1 MFGMGSALHDYSDEE
16 QDIGKVYDRVL
27 MRRLLSYL
35 KPYKL
40 QLLIIG
46 LLIIGN
52 TLSRLV
58 GPYLMQVAIDRHITP
73 GVLDGLSTIAIFLV
87 LGLVSEFVFSYFE
100 EYRMQMI
107 GQHAM
112 HDLRQTLFSHL
123 QRLDV
128 QFFDKN
134 PVGRLMTRV
143 MGDVQVLNE
152 LFASGV
158 ITVFANLLN
167 ILGIMGAMLLYNWRL
182 ALVAFTVIPII
193 FGATLVYQIYSRRAF
208 REQRKQ
214 LARIN
219 AFLQENIVGMTTM
232 KLFAQERRSYLR
244 FNERNRKYLS
254 ANLKS
259 IFYFS
264 IFHPLIEVMASL
276 ATAVIIWYG
285 GGQIVQGAL
294 SFGVLVAFIRY
305 AERIFWPIRELSEK
319 YTIFQNAMAS
329 SERIFQLLDTQPAI
343 VSAVPKSGSETLKG
357 EIEFRNVWLAY
368 NDDNYVLRDVSFK
381 VKPGEKVA
389 LVGHTGAGKTS
400 IINLLCRFYEINKGQ
415 ILIDGV
421 DIREMNLEELREAI
435 SIVQQ
440 NIFLF
445 SDSIERNISL
455 GNPSISSE
463 QVARAS
469 RDVHLDRFV
478 QKMPEV
484 YGTEVKEDG
493 AGLSVG
499 QKQLV
504 AFARALAS
512 DPSILILDG
521 GNLSVDTETEILIED
536 ALSRLMENRTS
547 VVIAHRLSTIQNADK
562 IIVMHR
568 GEIRETGRTT
578 SYYRRVASII
588 GYTSCNTRDRRKRQL
603 KFLSAF
609 NALVPHNIRRHLHDQ
624 SD

>member
-1 MFGMGSALHDYSDEE
+1 MFGMGDLYEYSDEE
-16 QDIGKVYDRVL
+16 QDLGKVYDTVL
-27 MRRLLSYL
+27 MKRLLAYL
-35 KPYKL
+35 KPYKF
-40 QLLIIG
+40 QLFIIG
-46 LLIIGN
+46 LLMVGN

-58 GPYLMQVAIDRHITP
+58 GPYLMQVAIDRHIIP
-73 GVLDGLSTIAIFLV
+73 EVFEGLGTIAIFLV
-87 LGLVSEFVFSYFE
+87 LGLASEFVFSYFE

-107 GQHAM
+107 GQHVM
-112 HDLRQTLFSHL
+112 RDLRQKLFAHL

-128 QFFDKN
+128 QYFDKN

-143 MGDVQVLNE
+143 MGDVQVINE
-152 LFASGV
+152 LFAAGV

-167 ILGIMGAMLLYNWRL
+167 ILGIMVVMLLYSWKL
-182 ALVAFTVIPII
+182 ALATFTVIPII
-193 FGATLVYQIYSRRAF
+193 FGATLIYQIYSRRAF

-232 KLFAQERRSYLR
+232 KLFAQEERSYLR
-244 FNERNRKYLS
+244 FNERNRKYLA
-254 ANLKS
+254 ANLRS

-264 IFHPLIEVMASL
+264 IFHPLIEVTASL

-294 SFGVLVAFIRY
+294 TFGVLVAFIRY
-305 AERIFWPIRELSEK
+305 AERFFWPIRELSEK

-329 SERIFQLLDTQPAI
+329 SERIFQLLDTEPAI
-343 VSAVPKSGSETLKG
+343 VSKTDEDGTDSLKG
-357 EIEFRNVWLAY
+357 EIEFRNVWFAY
-368 NDDNYVLRDVSFK
+368 NDDDYVLRDVSFK
-381 VKPGEKVA
+381 VEPGEKVA

-421 DIREMNLEELREAI
+421 DIRDMNLAALRDAI

-445 SDSIERNISL
+445 SDTIERNISL
-455 GNPSISSE
+455 GNPAISSE
-463 QVARAS
+463 QVARAAE
-469 RDVHLDRFV
+469 DVYLDRFFWTSERGLSE
-478 QKMPEV
+478 KASRPDI
-484 YGTEVKEDG
+484 YSTEIKEDG
-493 AGLSVG
+493 GGLSVG

-512 DPSILILDG
+512 DPSILILDEATS
-521 GNLSVDTETEILIED
+521 SVDTETELLIED
-536 ALSRLMENRTS
+536 ALSRLMTERTS
-547 VVIAHRLSTIQNADK
+547 VVIAHRLSTIHNADK

-568 GEIRETGRTT
+568 GEIRETGTHNELLQQGGI
-578 SYYRRVASII
+578 YYRLYQLQYKGQETRAS
-588 GYTSCNTRDRRKRQL
+588 
-603 KFLSAF
+603 
-609 NALVPHNIRRHLHDQ
+609 
-624 SD
+624 

>member
-1 MFGMGSALHDYSDEE
+1 MFGMGSHLHEYSDEE
-16 QDIGKVYDRVL
+16 QELGKVYDRVL
-27 MRRLLSYL
+27 MKRLIAYL
-35 KPYKL
+35 KPYKF
-40 QLLIIG
+40 QLVLIG
-46 LLIIGN
+46 FFTLGN
-52 TLSRLV
+52 TLASLA
-58 GPYLMQVAIDRHITP
+58 GPLLMQIAIDRHITP
-73 GVLDGLSTIAIFLV
+73 GVLEGLSTIAILMVLV
-87 LGLVSEFVFSYFE
+87 RMSEFVFSYFE
-100 EYRMQMI
+100 EYRTQLL
-107 GQHAM
+107 GQHVM
-112 HDLRQTLFSHL
+112 RDLRQILFSHL

-152 LFASGV
+152 LFSSGV
-158 ITVFANLLN
+158 VTVFANLLK
-167 ILGIMGAMLLYNWRL
+167 IAGIMVAMLLYNWKL
-182 ALVAFTVIPII
+182 ALAAFTVIPII

-232 KLFAQERRSYLR
+232 KLFAQEQRSYLR
-244 FNERNRKYLS
+244 FNERNRKYLA
-254 ANLKS
+254 ANLRS

-294 SFGVLVAFIRY
+294 TFGVLVAFLRY
-305 AERIFWPIRELSEK
+305 AERFFWPIRELSEK

-329 SERIFQLLDTQPAI
+329 SERIFQLLDTPPTIISTA
-343 VSAVPKSGSETLKG
+343 PKSGTKTLKG
-357 EIEFRNVWLAY
+357 EIEFRNVWFAY
-368 NDDNYVLRDVSFK
+368 NDDDYVLRDVSFK
-381 VKPGEKVA
+381 VAPGEKVA
-389 LVGHTGAGKTS
+389 LVGHTGAGKSS
-400 IINLLCRFYEINKGQ
+400 IINILSRFYEINKGQ

-421 DIREMNLEELREAI
+421 DIREMHLEELREAV

-455 GNPSISSE
+455 GKSSVSSE
-463 QVARAS
+463 QVKQAA

-478 QKMPEV
+478 QRMPDT
-484 YGTEVKEDG
+484 YGTVVKEDG
-493 AGLSVG
+493 GGLSVG

-512 DPSILILDG
+512 DPSILILDEATS
-521 GNLSVDTETEILIED
+521 SVDTETEILIED
-536 ALSRLMENRTS
+536 ALSRLMAHRTS

-568 GEIRETGRTT
+568 GEIREAGTHAALLQKRGI
-578 SYYRRVASII
+578 YYRL
-588 GYTSCNTRDRRKRQL
+588 YQL
-603 KFLSAF
+603 QYKGQE
-609 NALVPHNIRRHLHDQ
+609 ALRAR
-624 SD
+624 

>member
-1 MFGMGSALHDYSDEE
+1 MFGMGSDLHEYRDEE
-16 QDIGKVYDRVL
+16 QELGKVYDRVL
-27 MRRLLSYL
+27 MRRLLAYL
-35 KPYKL
+35 KPYRF
-40 QLLIIG
+40 QMVIIG
-46 LLIIGN
+46 LLIVGN

-58 GPYLMQVAIDRHITP
+58 GPFLMQIAIDRHITP
-73 GVLDGLSTIAIFLV
+73 GVLEGISTIAIFMV

-107 GQHAM
+107 GQYVM
-112 HDLRQTLFSHL
+112 HDLRQSLFSHL

-167 ILGIMGAMLLYNWRL
+167 ILGIMVAMLLYNWKL
-182 ALVAFTVIPII
+182 ALVTFTVMPII

-232 KLFAQERRSYLR
+232 KLFAQEQRSYLR
-244 FNERNRKYLS
+244 FNERNRKYLA
-254 ANLKS
+254 ANLRS

-264 IFHPLIEVMASL
+264 IFHPLIEVTASL

-294 SFGVLVAFIRY
+294 TFGVLVAFIRY
-305 AERIFWPIRELSEK
+305 AERFFWPIRELSEK

-329 SERIFQLLDTQPAI
+329 SERIFQLLDTQPTI
-343 VSAVPKSGSETLKG
+343 VSTGFDPGVDRNQLQNQSAPINGLKG
-357 EIEFRNVWLAY
+357 EIEFRNVWFAY
-368 NDDNYVLRDVSFK
+368 NDDDYVLRDVSFK

-421 DIREMNLEELREAI
+421 DIRKMNLEELRGAI

-445 SDSIERNISL
+445 SDSIERNIGL
-455 GNPSISSE
+455 GNPSISGE
-463 QVARAS
+463 QVKRAAK
-469 RDVHLDRFV
+469 DVHLDRFV
-478 QKMPEV
+478 QKMPAI
-484 YGTEVKEDG
+484 YRTEVKEDG
-493 AGLSVG
+493 GGLSVG

-512 DPSILILDG
+512 DPSILILDEATS
-521 GNLSVDTETEILIED
+521 SVDTETELLIED

-568 GEIRETGRTT
+568 GEIREVGTHSELLQKGGI
-578 SYYRRVASII
+578 YYRL
-588 GYTSCNTRDRRKRQL
+588 YQL
-603 KFLSAF
+603 QYKEQERSAR
-609 NALVPHNIRRHLHDQ
+609 L
-624 SD
+624 

>member
-167 ILGIMGAMLLYNWRL
+167 ILGIMGAMLLYDWKL
-182 ALVAFTVIPII
+182 ALVAFTVMPII
-193 FGATLVYQIYSRRAF
+193 FGATLIYQIYSRRAF

-264 IFHPLIEVMASL
+264 LFHPLIEVMASL

-343 VSAVPKSGSETLKG
+343 VSVVPKSGSETLKG

-484 YGTEVKEDG
+484 YGTEIKEDG

-512 DPSILILDG
+512 DPSILILDEAT
-521 GNLSVDTETEILIED
+521 SSIDTETEILIED

-568 GEIRETGRTT
+568 GEIRETGTHNELLQKGGI
-578 SYYRRVASII
+578 YYRL
-588 GYTSCNTRDRRKRQL
+588 YQL
-603 KFLSAF
+603 QYKGQEKKTAKVS
-609 NALVPHNIRRHLHDQ
+609 
-624 SD
+624 

>member
-1 MFGMGSALHDYSDEE
+1 MFGMGDLYEYSDEE
-16 QDIGKVYDRVL
+16 QDLGKVYDTVL
-27 MRRLLSYL
+27 MKRLLAYL
-35 KPYKL
+35 KPYKF
-40 QLLIIG
+40 QLFIIG
-46 LLIIGN
+46 LLMVGN

-58 GPYLMQVAIDRHITP
+58 GPYLMQIAIDKHITP
-73 GVLDGLSTIAIFLV
+73 EVFEGLGTIAIFLV
-87 LGLVSEFVFSYFE
+87 LGLASEFVFSYFE

-107 GQHAM
+107 GQHVM
-112 HDLRQTLFSHL
+112 RDLRQKLFAHL

-128 QFFDKN
+128 QYFDKN

-143 MGDVQVLNE
+143 MGDVQVINE
-152 LFASGV
+152 LFAAGV

-167 ILGIMGAMLLYNWRL
+167 ILGIMVVMLLYSWKL
-182 ALVAFTVIPII
+182 ALATFTVIPII
-193 FGATLVYQIYSRRAF
+193 FGATLIYQIYSRRAF

-232 KLFAQERRSYLR
+232 KLFAQEERSYLR
-244 FNERNRKYLS
+244 FNERNRKYLA
-254 ANLKS
+254 ANLRS

-264 IFHPLIEVMASL
+264 IFHPLIEVTASL

-294 SFGVLVAFIRY
+294 TFGVLVAFIRY
-305 AERIFWPIRELSEK
+305 AERFFWPIRELSEK

-329 SERIFQLLDTQPAI
+329 SERIFQLLDTEPAI
-343 VSAVPKSGSETLKG
+343 VSTTDEDRTGSLKG
-357 EIEFRNVWLAY
+357 EIEFRNVWFAY
-368 NDDNYVLRDVSFK
+368 NDDDYVLRDVSFK
-381 VKPGEKVA
+381 VEPGEKVA

-421 DIREMNLEELREAI
+421 DIRDMNLAELRDAI

-445 SDSIERNISL
+445 SDTIERNISL
-455 GNPSISSE
+455 GNPAISPE
-463 QVARAS
+463 QVARAAE
-469 RDVHLDRFV
+469 DVYLDRFFWTSERGLSE
-478 QKMPEV
+478 KASRPDIYSAEI
-484 YGTEVKEDG
+484 KEDG
-493 AGLSVG
+493 GGLSVG

-512 DPSILILDG
+512 DPSILILDEATS
-521 GNLSVDTETEILIED
+521 SVDTETELLIED
-536 ALSRLMENRTS
+536 ALSRLMTERTS
-547 VVIAHRLSTIQNADK
+547 VVIAHRLSTIHNADK

-568 GEIRETGRTT
+568 GEIRETGTHNELLQQGGI
-578 SYYRRVASII
+578 YYRLYQLQYKGQETRAS
-588 GYTSCNTRDRRKRQL
+588 
-603 KFLSAF
+603 
-609 NALVPHNIRRHLHDQ
+609 
-624 SD
+624 

>member
-1 MFGMGSALHDYSDEE
+1 MFGMGGDLYEYSDEE
-16 QDIGKVYDRVL
+16 QDLGKVYDRVL
-27 MRRLLSYL
+27 MKRLLAYL
-35 KPYKL
+35 KPYKF

-46 LLIIGN
+46 FLMVGN
-52 TLSRLV
+52 TLARLV
-58 GPYLMQVAIDRHITP
+58 GPYLTQIAIDRHITP
-73 GVLDGLSTIAIFLV
+73 GVLEGLSTIAIFLV
-87 LGLVSEFVFSYFE
+87 VGLVSEFVFSYFE
-100 EYRMQMI
+100 EYKMQMI
-107 GQHAM
+107 GQHVM

-128 QFFDKN
+128 QFFDRN

-167 ILGIMGAMLLYNWRL
+167 ILGIMVAMLLYNWKL
-182 ALVAFTVIPII
+182 ALVTFAVIPII
-193 FGATLVYQIYSRRAF
+193 FGATLIYQIYSRRAF

-244 FNERNRKYLS
+244 FNERNRRYLA

-264 IFHPLIEVMASL
+264 IFHPLIEVTASL

-294 SFGVLVAFIRY
+294 TFGVLLAFIRY
-305 AERIFWPIRELSEK
+305 AERFFWPVRELSEK

-329 SERIFQLLDTQPAI
+329 SERIFQLLDTQPTV
-343 VSAVPKSGSETLKG
+343 VSTVPKSGSEGMKG
-357 EIEFRNVWLAY
+357 EIEFRNVWFAY
-368 NDDNYVLRDVSFK
+368 NDDDYVLRDVSFK

-400 IINLLCRFYEINKGQ
+400 IINLLCRFYDINKGQ

-421 DIREMNLEELREAI
+421 DIREMDLEELREAI

-469 RDVHLDRFV
+469 KDVHLDRFV
-478 QKMPEV
+478 QKMPQV
-484 YGTEVKEDG
+484 YGTEIKEDG

-512 DPSILILDG
+512 DPSILILDEATS
-521 GNLSVDTETEILIED
+521 SVDTETEILIED
-536 ALSRLMENRTS
+536 ALSRLMEDRTS

-568 GEIRETGRTT
+568 GEIRETGTHNELLQRGGI
-578 SYYRRVASII
+578 YHRLY
-588 GYTSCNTRDRRKRQL
+588 QL
-603 KFLSAF
+603 QYKG
-609 NALVPHNIRRHLHDQ
+609 Q
-624 SD
+624 EKK

>member
-1 MFGMGSALHDYSDEE
+1 MFGMGGELYEYSEEE
-16 QDIGKVYDRVL
+16 QDLGKVYDRVL
-27 MRRLLSYL
+27 MKRLLAYL
-35 KPYKL
+35 KPYKF
-40 QLLIIG
+40 QLLLIG
-46 LLIIGN
+46 LLMVGN
-52 TLSRLV
+52 TLSRLA
-58 GPYLMQVAIDRHITP
+58 GPYLLQRGIDEHITP
-73 GVLDGLSTIAIFLV
+73 SILEGLSTIAIFYV
-87 LGLVSEFVFSYFE
+87 LALISEFVFSYFE

-158 ITVFANLLN
+158 ITVFANLLQ
-167 ILGIMGAMLLYNWRL
+167 ILGIMVAMLLYNWKL
-182 ALVAFTVIPII
+182 ALVTFTVIPII

-232 KLFAQERRSYLR
+232 KLFAQERRSHLR
-244 FNERNRKYLS
+244 FNERNRRYLA
-254 ANLKS
+254 ANLRS

-264 IFHPLIEVMASL
+264 LFHPLIEVTASL
-276 ATAVIIWYG
+276 AIAVIIWYG
-285 GGQIVQGAL
+285 GGQVVQDAL
-294 SFGVLVAFIRY
+294 SFGVLLAFIRY
-305 AERIFWPIRELSEK
+305 AERFFWPIRELSEK

-329 SERIFQLLDTQPAI
+329 SERIFQLLDTQPTI
-343 VSAVPKSGSETLKG
+343 VSTAPKSGATTLKG
-357 EIEFRNVWLAY
+357 EIEFRNVWFAY
-368 NDDNYVLRDVSFK
+368 NDEDYVLRDVSFK

-421 DIREMNLEELREAI
+421 DIQEMNLEELREAV

-455 GNPSISSE
+455 GNPSISSA
-463 QVARAS
+463 QVKRAAE
-469 RDVHLDRFV
+469 DVHLDRFV
-478 QKMPEV
+478 EKMPQV
-484 YGTEVKEDG
+484 YGTEIKEDG
-493 AGLSVG
+493 GGLSVG

-512 DPSILILDG
+512 DPSILILDEATS
-521 GNLSVDTETEILIED
+521 SVDTETELLIED
-536 ALSRLMENRTS
+536 ALSRLMEDRTS

-568 GEIRETGRTT
+568 GEIREAGTHNALLQQGGI
-578 SYYRRVASII
+578 YYRL
-588 GYTSCNTRDRRKRQL
+588 YQL
-603 KFLSAF
+603 QYKGQEKNGS
-609 NALVPHNIRRHLHDQ
+609 
-624 SD
+624 

>member
-1 MFGMGSALHDYSDEE
+1 MFGMGRELHEYSDEE
-16 QDIGKVYDRVL
+16 QDLGKVYDRVL
-27 MRRLLSYL
+27 MKRLLAYL
-35 KPYKL
+35 KPYKF

-46 LLIIGN
+46 LLMVGN

-58 GPYLMQVAIDRHITP
+58 GPYLMQIAIDRHITP
-73 GVLDGLSTIAIFLV
+73 GVLEGLSTIAIFLV

-107 GQHAM
+107 GQHVM
-112 HDLRQTLFSHL
+112 HDLRQNLFSHL

-128 QFFDKN
+128 QFFDRN

-167 ILGIMGAMLLYNWRL
+167 ILGIMVAMLLYNWRL
-182 ALVAFTVIPII
+182 ALVTFAVMPII

-232 KLFAQERRSYLR
+232 KLFAQERRSHLR
-244 FNERNRKYLS
+244 FNERNRKYLA
-254 ANLKS
+254 ANLRS
-259 IFYFS
+259 VFYFS
-264 IFHPLIEVMASL
+264 IFHPLIEVTASL

-294 SFGVLVAFIRY
+294 TFGVLVAFIRY
-305 AERIFWPIRELSEK
+305 AERFFWPVRELSEK

-329 SERIFQLLDTQPAI
+329 SERIFDLLDTQPTI
-343 VSAVPKSGSETLKG
+343 VSTIPKNGTDPLKG
-357 EIEFRNVWLAY
+357 EIEFKNVWLAY
-368 NDDNYVLRDVSFK
+368 NEDDYVLRDVSFK

-421 DIREMNLEELREAI
+421 DIREMNLEGLREAV

-463 QVARAS
+463 QVACAS
-469 RDVHLDRFV
+469 KDVHLDRFV
-478 QKMPEV
+478 QKMPDI
-484 YGTEVKEDG
+484 YGTEIKEDG

-512 DPSILILDG
+512 DPSILILDEATS
-521 GNLSVDTETEILIED
+521 SVDTETEILIED
-536 ALSRLMENRTS
+536 ALRRLMENRTS

-568 GEIRETGRTT
+568 GEIRETGTHNELLQQGGIYHRL
-578 SYYRRVASII
+578 YQLQYK
-588 GYTSCNTRDRRKRQL
+588 GQEKRG
-603 KFLSAF
+603 S
-609 NALVPHNIRRHLHDQ
+609 
-624 SD
+624 

>member
-1 MFGMGSALHDYSDEE
+1 MFGPGSGLYEYSEE
-16 QDIGKVYDRVL
+16 EDDLGKVYDRVL
-27 MRRLLSYL
+27 MKRLLAYL
-35 KPYKL
+35 KPYTF
-40 QLLIIG
+40 QLFVIAFLMVG
-46 LLIIGN
+46 T

-58 GPYLMQVAIDRHITP
+58 GPFLLQIAIDRHIVP
-73 GVLDGLSTIAIFLV
+73 GELEGLSTIAAFLV
-87 LGLVSEFVFSYFE
+87 IGLIGEFLFSYFE

-107 GQHAM
+107 GQHVM

-128 QFFDKN
+128 QYFDKN

-152 LFASGV
+152 LFTSGV
-158 ITVFANLLN
+158 ITVFGNLLS
-167 ILGIMGAMLLYNWRL
+167 ILGIMVAMLLYNWKL
-182 ALVAFTVIPII
+182 ALVTFTVIPII

-244 FNERNRKYLS
+244 FNERNRRYLA

-264 IFHPLIEVMASL
+264 IFHPLIEVTASL

-294 SFGVLVAFIRY
+294 TFGVLVAFIRY
-305 AERIFWPIRELSEK
+305 AERFFWPIRELSEK

-329 SERIFQLLDTQPAI
+329 SERIFQLLDTEPTI
-343 VSAVPKSGSETLKG
+343 VSTVEKSGTDTLKG
-357 EIEFRNVWLAY
+357 EIEFRNVWFAY
-368 NDDNYVLRDVSFK
+368 NDEDYVLRDVSFK
-381 VKPGEKVA
+381 VEPGEKVA

-421 DIREMNLEELREAI
+421 DLRDMNLEELRRAI

-455 GNPSISSE
+455 GDSSISSG
-463 QVARAS
+463 QVERAAK
-469 RDVHLDRFV
+469 DVHLDRFV
-478 QKMPEV
+478 QKMPDV
-484 YGTEVKEDG
+484 YATEIKEDG
-493 AGLSVG
+493 GGLSVG

-512 DPSILILDG
+512 DPSILILDEATS
-521 GNLSVDTETEILIED
+521 SVDTETEILIED

-568 GEIRETGRTT
+568 GEIRETGTHNELLQKGGI
-578 SYYRRVASII
+578 YYRL
-588 GYTSCNTRDRRKRQL
+588 YQL
-603 KFLSAF
+603 QYKGQEGKD
-609 NALVPHNIRRHLHDQ
+609 N
-624 SD
+624 

>member
-1 MFGMGSALHDYSDEE
+1 MFGMGSNLYEYNDEE
-16 QDIGKVYDRVL
+16 DDLGKVYDSVL
-27 MRRLLSYL
+27 MKRLLSYL
-35 KPYKL
+35 KPYKI

-46 LLIIGN
+46 FLMVGS

-58 GPYLMQVAIDRHITP
+58 GPYLLHIAIDDHIIP
-73 GVLDGLSTIAIFLV
+73 RVPEGLGVIALFMVFGLI
-87 LGLVSEFVFSYFE
+87 GEFVFGYFE

-107 GQHAM
+107 GQHVM
-112 HDLRQTLFSHL
+112 HDLRQMLFSHL

-167 ILGIMGAMLLYNWRL
+167 IFGIVVVMLLINWKL
-182 ALVAFTVIPII
+182 ALVTFTVIPII

-232 KLFAQERRSYLR
+232 KLFAQERQSHLR
-244 FNERNRKYLS
+244 FNERNRRYLA

-264 IFHPLIEVMASL
+264 IFHPLIEVTASL

-294 SFGVLVAFIRY
+294 TFGVLVAFIRY
-305 AERIFWPIRELSEK
+305 AERFFWPIRELSEK

-329 SERIFQLLDTQPAI
+329 SERIFQLLDTQPTI
-343 VSAVPKSGSETLKG
+343 ISTVPKKDTDSLKG
-357 EIEFRNVWLAY
+357 EIEFRNVWFAY
-368 NDDNYVLRDVSFK
+368 NDDDYVLRDVSFK

-421 DIREMNLEELREAI
+421 DIREMNLEDLRGAI

-445 SDSIERNISL
+445 SDSIERNITL
-455 GNPSISSE
+455 GDPLISTE
-463 QVARAS
+463 QVKRAS
-469 RDVHLDRFV
+469 EDVHLDRFV
-478 QKMPEV
+478 QKMPDL
-484 YGTEVKEDG
+484 YGTEIKEDG

-512 DPSILILDG
+512 DPSVLILDEATS
-521 GNLSVDTETEILIED
+521 SVDTETEILIED

-547 VVIAHRLSTIQNADK
+547 VVIAHRLSTIQNADR

-568 GEIRETGRTT
+568 GEIRETGTHNELLQQ
-578 SYYRRVASII
+578 SGGIYYRLYQLQYK
-588 GYTSCNTRDRRKRQL
+588 GQETKRR
-603 KFLSAF
+603 
-609 NALVPHNIRRHLHDQ
+609 
-624 SD
+624 

>member
-1 MFGMGSALHDYSDEE
+1 MFGMGSDLYEYSDEE
-16 QDIGKVYDRVL
+16 QDLGKVYDRVL
-27 MRRLLSYL
+27 MKRLLAYL
-35 KPYKL
+35 KPYTF
-40 QLLIIG
+40 QLFVIAFLMVG
-46 LLIIGN
+46 T

-58 GPYLMQVAIDRHITP
+58 GPYLMQIAIDQHITP
-73 GVLDGLSTIAIFLV
+73 GELEGLSTIAAFLV
-87 LGLVSEFVFSYFE
+87 LGLIGEFAFSYFE

-107 GQHAM
+107 GQHVM
-112 HDLRQTLFSHL
+112 RDLRQTLFSHL

-128 QFFDKN
+128 QYFDKN

-152 LFASGV
+152 LFTSGV
-158 ITVFANLLN
+158 ITVFGNLLS
-167 ILGIMGAMLLYNWRL
+167 ILGIMVAMLLYNWKL
-182 ALVAFTVIPII
+182 ALVTFTVLPII

-214 LARIN
+214 YARIN

-244 FNERNRKYLS
+244 FNERNRRYLA
-254 ANLKS
+254 ANLRS

-264 IFHPLIEVMASL
+264 IFHPLIEVTASL

-294 SFGVLVAFIRY
+294 TFGVLVAFIRY
-305 AERIFWPIRELSEK
+305 AERFFWPIRELSEK

-329 SERIFQLLDTQPAI
+329 SERIFQLLDTEPNI
-343 VSAVPKSGSETLKG
+343 VSTLDKSGKETLKG
-357 EIEFRNVWLAY
+357 EIEFRNVWFAY
-368 NDDNYVLRDVSFK
+368 NDDDYVLRDVSFK

-421 DIREMNLEELREAI
+421 DLQEMNLEELRSAI

-455 GNPSISSE
+455 GDTSISSE
-463 QVARAS
+463 QVVRAS
-469 RDVHLDRFV
+469 KDVHLDRFV
-478 QKMPEV
+478 QKMPDV
-484 YGTEVKEDG
+484 YGTEIKEDG
-493 AGLSVG
+493 GGLSVG

-512 DPSILILDG
+512 DPSILILDEATS
-521 GNLSVDTETEILIED
+521 SVDTETEILIED

-568 GEIRETGRTT
+568 GEIRETGTHNELLQKEGI
-578 SYYRRVASII
+578 YYRLYQLQYKGQEGRSI
-588 GYTSCNTRDRRKRQL
+588 
-603 KFLSAF
+603 
-609 NALVPHNIRRHLHDQ
+609 
-624 SD
+624 

>member
-1 MFGMGSALHDYSDEE
+1 MFGMGSNLYEYNDEE
-16 QDIGKVYDRVL
+16 DDLGKVYDSVL
-27 MRRLLSYL
+27 MKRLLSYL
-35 KPYKL
+35 KPYKV

-46 LLIIGN
+46 FLMVGS

-58 GPYLMQVAIDRHITP
+58 GPYLLHIAVDNHIIP
-73 GVLDGLSTIAIFLV
+73 GVSDGLWTVALLMVFGLIGEFLFGY
-87 LGLVSEFVFSYFE
+87 LE

-107 GQHAM
+107 GQHVM
-112 HDLRQTLFSHL
+112 HDLRKTLFSHL

-158 ITVFANLLN
+158 ITIFANLLN
-167 ILGIMGAMLLYNWRL
+167 IFGIVVAMLLINWKL
-182 ALVAFTVIPII
+182 ALVTFTVMPII
-193 FGATLVYQIYSRRAF
+193 FGATFVYQIYSRRAF

-232 KLFAQERRSYLR
+232 KLFAQERRSHLR
-244 FNERNRKYLS
+244 FNERNRRYLA

-264 IFHPLIEVMASL
+264 IFHPLIEVTASL

-294 SFGVLVAFIRY
+294 TFGVLAAFIRY
-305 AERIFWPIRELSEK
+305 AERFFWPIRELSEK

-329 SERIFQLLDTQPAI
+329 SERIFQLLDTQPTI
-343 VSAVPKSGSETLKG
+343 ISTVPKKDTDTLRG
-357 EIEFRNVWLAY
+357 EIEFQNVWFAY
-368 NDDNYVLRDVSFK
+368 NDDDYVLRDVSFK

-421 DIREMNLEELREAI
+421 DIREMNLEDLREAI

-469 RDVHLDRFV
+469 KDVHLDRFV
-478 QKMPEV
+478 QKMPDI

-512 DPSILILDG
+512 DPSILILDEATS
-521 GNLSVDTETEILIED
+521 SVDTETEILIED
-536 ALSRLMENRTS
+536 ALTHLMENRTS

-568 GEIRETGRTT
+568 GEIRETGTHNELLQQGGI
-578 SYYRRVASII
+578 YYRLYQLQYK
-588 GYTSCNTRDRRKRQL
+588 GQETKKRL
-603 KFLSAF
+603 
-609 NALVPHNIRRHLHDQ
+609 
-624 SD
+624 

>member
-1 MFGMGSALHDYSDEE
+1 MFGMGSDLYEYSDEE
-16 QDIGKVYDRVL
+16 QDLGKVYDRVL
-27 MRRLLSYL
+27 MKRLLAYL
-35 KPYKL
+35 KPYKV
-40 QLLIIG
+40 QLFIIG
-46 LLIIGN
+46 FLMVGNALL
-52 TLSRLV
+52 RLA
-58 GPYLMQVAIDRHITP
+58 GPFLMQLAIDDHIKP
-73 GVLDGLSTIAIFLV
+73 GIAEGLSTIAIFFV
-87 LGLVSEFVFSYFE
+87 LALIGEFVFSYFE
-100 EYRMQMI
+100 EYRTQMI
-107 GQHAM
+107 GQRVM

-143 MGDVQVLNE
+143 MGDVQVLSE

-158 ITVFANLLN
+158 ITVFANLIN
-167 ILGIMGAMLLYNWRL
+167 ILGIIAVMLLYNWRL
-182 ALVAFTVIPII
+182 ALVTFTVIPII

-232 KLFAQERRSYLR
+232 KLFAQERRSHLR
-244 FNERNRKYLS
+244 FNERNRRYLA

-264 IFHPLIEVMASL
+264 IFHPLIEVAASL

-285 GGQIVQGAL
+285 GGQVVQDAL
-294 SFGVLVAFIRY
+294 TFGVLVAFIRY
-305 AERIFWPIRELSEK
+305 AERFFWPIRELSEK

-329 SERIFQLLDTQPAI
+329 SERIFQLLDTQPTI
-343 VSAVPKSGSETLKG
+343 VSAVPKSGTDSLKG
-357 EIEFRNVWLAY
+357 EIEFRNVWFAY
-368 NDDNYVLRDVSFK
+368 NDEDYVLRDVSFK

-421 DIREMNLEELREAI
+421 DIQEMNVEELREAI

-445 SDSIERNISL
+445 SDSIERNITL
-455 GNPSISSE
+455 GNPSISPE
-463 QVARAS
+463 QVASAS
-469 RDVHLDRFV
+469 QNVHLDRFV
-478 QKMPEV
+478 QKMPDV
-484 YGTEVKEDG
+484 YGTEIKEDG

-512 DPSILILDG
+512 DPSILILDEATS
-521 GNLSVDTETEILIED
+521 SVDTETEILIED
-536 ALSRLMENRTS
+536 ALKRLMANRTS

-568 GEIRETGRTT
+568 GEIRETGTHNELLQQGGI
-578 SYYRRVASII
+578 YYRL
-588 GYTSCNTRDRRKRQL
+588 YQL
-603 KFLSAF
+603 QYKGQEGKKGL
-609 NALVPHNIRRHLHDQ
+609 
-624 SD
+624 